1 MSTEQTAK
9 LVKKDRAD
17 ITKQGGIV
25 ASMTM
30 LSRISGLAR
39 DVVFSYLFG
48 ATALADIFF
57 VAFRIPNFFRRLFAE
72 GAFNQ
77 AFVPVL
83 VRFKHQGHQDLL
95 GFIAPLSGL
104 FSLAVTLFVILGVL
118 IAPGLT
124 ALFAPGF
131 ADDPERF
138 EQTAEL
144 VRITFPYLGLVSL
157 VAYAGSLLNAHD
169 RFAVPAFT
177 PVLLNLSLITA
188 AGCAILQLFDATA
201 VVILAWGV
209 LVAGVVQLIFQIPPL
224 IRLGLLVRPNLDR
237 KHAGVVQVAR
247 LLVPAVLAASVG
259 QINALVN
266 TMIAS
271 TLITGSISWLYYA
284 DRLLELPVGLV
295 AVVLGT
301 VMLPYLSRMAAEGD
315 TDSFS
320 ATLDWGVGLGLMLGL
335 PAAVALYLL
344 SQPLVAT
351 LFMSFGGG
359 AMTPY
364 DVRMAAY
371 ALEMFAVALP
381 GFVLVRVL
389 SPAFFANQDT
399 KTPFRYASVAVAVNL
414 IGSLATFSWFGHV
427 GLAWATA
434 LSAWTQVVLLY
445 IGLQRHGLYRP
456 RSIGRSVAKSAAAS
470 VVLALGL
477 LLFVPDASIW
487 LATPALQRLGWILV
501 VVVVGVSG
509 YCLVLYA
516 LGVRPRD
523 LAHQP

>member
-1 MSTEQTAK
+1 
-9 LVKKDRAD
+9 
-17 ITKQGGIV
+17 
-25 ASMTM
+25 
-30 LSRISGLAR
+30 
-39 DVVFSYLFG
+39 
-48 ATALADIFF
+48 
-57 VAFRIPNFFRRLFAE
+57 
-72 GAFNQ
+72 
-77 AFVPVL
+77 
-83 VRFKHQGHQDLL
+83 
-95 GFIAPLSGL
+95 
-104 FSLAVTLFVILGVL
+104 
-118 IAPGLT
+118 
-124 ALFAPGF
+124 
-131 ADDPERF
+131 
-138 EQTAEL
+138 
-144 VRITFPYLGLVSL
+144 
-157 VAYAGSLLNAHD
+157 
-169 RFAVPAFT
+169 
-177 PVLLNLSLITA
+177 
-188 AGCAILQLFDATA
+188 
-201 VVILAWGV
+201 
-209 LVAGVVQLIFQIPPL
+209 
-224 IRLGLLVRPNLDR
+224 
-237 KHAGVVQVAR
+237 
-247 LLVPAVLAASVG
+247 
-259 QINALVN
+259 
-266 TMIAS
+266 
-271 TLITGSISWLYYA
+271 
-284 DRLLELPVGLV
+284 V